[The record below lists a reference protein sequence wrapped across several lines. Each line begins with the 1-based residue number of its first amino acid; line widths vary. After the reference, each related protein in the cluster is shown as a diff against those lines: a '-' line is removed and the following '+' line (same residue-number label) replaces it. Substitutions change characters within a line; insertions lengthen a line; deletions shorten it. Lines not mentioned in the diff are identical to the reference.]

1 MLEEKLKKILED
13 YIESGDF
20 RKKSY
25 LDLYIDN
32 DLFIDITYE
41 EFMCFVKNN
50 KLEYKDIDNNVSIG
64 SFYIEK

>member
-13 YIESGDF
+13 YIERGDF

-50 KLEYKDIDNNVSIG
+50 KLEYKNIDNNASIG